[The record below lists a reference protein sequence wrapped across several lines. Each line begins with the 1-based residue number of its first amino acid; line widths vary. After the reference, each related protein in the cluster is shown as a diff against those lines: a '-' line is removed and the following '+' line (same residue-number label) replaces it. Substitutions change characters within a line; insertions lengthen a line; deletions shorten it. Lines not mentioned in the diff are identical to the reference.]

1 MNRFLSLAG
10 AGLALAL
17 LAAPASAQRD
27 YKFDEIAAD
36 AAYGLC
42 PLFLAGQFPLT
53 SPQLAERGFG
63 SAVHKKSH
71 PRFGELQIVAV
82 KRAEGEIA
90 FGGAPG
96 QVCMVVVTG
105 PGRDTA
111 LARLRET
118 MSFMGLPFKPV
129 PHQGPQ
135 LAGVSVDTFR
145 APVERQFLTVQ
156 LIQATGP
163 TPSVSAQLFATNQ

>member
-1 MNRFLSLAG
+1 MKRIVSTAGAALAVASLATS
-10 AGLALAL
+10 
-17 LAAPASAQRD
+17 ASGQRT

-42 PLFLAGQFPLT
+42 PLFLAAQFPLT

-63 SAVHKKSH
+63 TTVQKQTH
-71 PRFGELQIVAV
+71 PRFGELQTVTV

-96 QVCMVVVTG
+96 QVCMVVVVG
-105 PGRDTA
+105 PGRDAA
-111 LARLRET
+111 LVRLRES

-135 LAGVSVDTFR
+135 IAGVAVDTFK
-145 APVERQFLTVQ
+145 APVQGQFLNVQ
-156 LIQATGP
+156 LIRAAGP
-163 TPSVSAQLFATNQ
+163 PPSVMAQLFATNQ

>member
-1 MNRFLSLAG
+1 MIRFLSVAG

-17 LAAPASAQRD
+17 LAAPVSAQRE

-42 PLFLAGQFPLT
+42 PLFLAGQFPLS

-63 SAVHKKSH
+63 SAVQKQSH
-71 PRFGELQIVAV
+71 PRFGELQMVAV
-82 KRAEGEIA
+82 TRAEGEIA

-105 PGRDTA
+105 AGRDAA

-118 MSFMGLPFKPV
+118 MSFMGLPFEPV
-129 PHQGPQ
+129 PHQGRQ
-135 LAGVSVDTFR
+135 LEGVTVDTFK
-145 APVERQFLTVQ
+145 APVEKQFLNVQ
-156 LIQATGP
+156 LIQSKGP